1 MLYINK
7 PIFIF
12 TFLIL
17 PAICLGQSKMI
28 CDQTYA
34 GGTCYN
40 TKTTKVKAISQLPV
54 KIQHNVNGYL
64 KQALG
69 SIYDSTHFSHGQIV
83 NLRKN
88 FKHDT
93 AAYRRE
99 WVVPKYELHFL
110 IHDMSLGIKNYY
122 LQLNVDEFGQIIS
135 SNWPRHSF
143 SNRQEL
149 SQFEENEKLALK
161 IASRKKFDT
170 VGYTVALEY
179 NNKLDRLCWCFYFNH
194 ELRAM
199 YKSYDC
205 ILIDWGDHN
214 VINDSMIREVST
226 EY

>member
-1 MLYINK
+1 M
-7 PIFIF
+7 
-12 TFLIL
+12 L
-17 PAICLGQSKMI
+17 PAISMGQSKMI
-28 CDQTYA
+28 CDQTYD

-40 TKTTKVKAISQLPV
+40 TKTTNVKAISQLPV

-69 SIYDSTHFSHGQIV
+69 SIYDSTRFSHGQVV

-93 AAYRRE
+93 AVYRRE

-149 SQFEENEKLALK
+149 SQLEDIEK
-161 IASRKKFDT
+161 IALRDAVRKKFDIQ
-170 VGYTVALEY
+170 GYTATLEY
-179 NNKLDRLCWCFYFNH
+179 DKQLDRLCWCFYFNH

-199 YKSYDC
+199 YKSYDF
-205 ILIDWGDHN
+205 ISIDWSNHN
-214 VINDSMIREVST
+214 IIDDNSMLEVST